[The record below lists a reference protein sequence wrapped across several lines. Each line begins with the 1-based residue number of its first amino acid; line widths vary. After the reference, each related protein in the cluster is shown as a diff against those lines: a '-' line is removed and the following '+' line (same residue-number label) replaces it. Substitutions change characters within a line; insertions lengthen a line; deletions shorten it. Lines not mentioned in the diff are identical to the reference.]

1 MKRNAKIVLLI
12 AMVLCVTALFV
23 ACNKNEKPAGYQL
36 PATQF
41 NQTYVA
47 LDSSQANTA
56 LTAIKSTAGS
66 VMPYGENYKIFGTMT
81 ASGAGYSVETLL
93 DAIIG
98 VDAENKTVLSGYS
111 ETKTMG
117 IQSKGYVYVK
127 DNKMYTNVSAMGNTA
142 KFYTDF
148 TDSET
153 SPYSAQMFDG
163 YLGMITKL
171 ENLDGVTVSKAESN
185 GVTHYKFN
193 FDESFIPLSASHCVI
208 AVFNDFSVYVTMDGD
223 RVTGM
228 KVSIDYSFK
237 FTDEYI
243 NSLSEEAATYLK
255 GNFPVITNLE
265 IAKTE
270 TAPTFPDDL
279 DTYPSEKE
287 FSESYDE

>member
-56 LTAIKSTAGS
+56 LTTIKSASGS

-171 ENLDGVTVSKAESN
+171 ENLDGVTVSKRRA
-185 GVTHYKFN
+185 TA
-193 FDESFIPLSASHCVI
+193 LR
-208 AVFNDFSVYVTMDGD
+208 T
-223 RVTGM
+223 
-228 KVSIDYSFK
+228 
-237 FTDEYI
+237 I
-243 NSLSEEAATYLK
+243 NSISMNRSYR
-255 GNFPVITNLE
+255 FPQAN
-265 IAKTE
+265 A
-270 TAPTFPDDL
+270 
-279 DTYPSEKE
+279 
-287 FSESYDE
+287 

>member
-56 LTAIKSTAGS
+56 LTTIKSASGS

-81 ASGAGYSVETLL
+81 VSDAGYSVETLL

-163 YLGMITKL
+163 YLSMITKL

-193 FDESFIPLSASHCVI
+193 FDESFIPLSASQCVI